1 MVVQSLAQKKE
12 RELLMAAYT
21 HFNARAIDAA
31 LALMHPAVDW
41 PNGLEGGRLRG
52 REALRQYWTRQWAL
66 IDPRS
71 EPLDFRFDKD
81 GQVAVTVH
89 LVIRDLDGHVIV
101 DETVMH
107 RYRIEHGLIRQMN
120 IGDD

>member
-1 MVVQSLAQKKE
+1 
-12 RELLMAAYT
+12 MAAYT